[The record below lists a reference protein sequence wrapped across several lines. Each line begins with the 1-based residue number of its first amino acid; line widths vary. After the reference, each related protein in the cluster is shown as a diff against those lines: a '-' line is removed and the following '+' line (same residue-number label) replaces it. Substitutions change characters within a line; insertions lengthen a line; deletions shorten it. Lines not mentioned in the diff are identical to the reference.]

1 MNKRNCRHCQKQ
13 LSADLLGRAEFCNST
28 CRSRMWRENKKQ
40 KPSVDHLRDN
50 AETAVAM
57 QDNQKIV
64 QPLRGV
70 VEVEPVLISE
80 PSIATDQQEPNH
92 QTRKLLLKQTLSE
105 LETQQSKLYQDA
117 QSASDQIRLIKGE
130 QIKGRFSPY
139 LLLTPDQRAEKL
151 KSVQAHHET
160 VKQQHERVLRE
171 WAQAFYEL
179 INWKEESSPQDT
191 TVLQAKLHAQEAVS
205 VKPQTEKPNSP
216 KQSSKVISSKDLRDK
231 TYPCLNFSGKWF
243 ELIGKP
249 AVVFHAAVHGKPG
262 EGKSTFCFQWAHYLA
277 EEFGKVV
284 YISAEE
290 GFSKTLRDK
299 LINTKADS
307 SSLCFADLRSCNE
320 ITAEIGRYDFHFIII
335 DSLDT
340 LKIDALKLKQLR
352 EHYPHSTFIT
362 ISQSTK
368 DGKMRG
374 SQEIIHDSDVEIRV
388 ANGIAST
395 AKNRFKEKGKTYNV
409 FNETES
415 ERKDQTMEPPRNV
428 Q

>member
-40 KPSVDHLRDN
+40 KPSLDHAQHGSEN
-50 AETAVAM
+50 AVGT

-70 VEVEPVLISE
+70 VDVEPVLISE
-80 PSIATDQQEPNH
+80 PIVATDHQEPN
-92 QTRKLLLKQTLSE
+92 QLTRKLLLKQKVDE
-105 LETQQSKLYQDA
+105 LEALQKKRYQDV

-139 LLLTPDQRAEKL
+139 ILLTPDQRSEKL
-151 KSVQAHHET
+151 KSVQAIYET
-160 VKQQHERVLRE
+160 VKQQYEKILRE

-179 INWKEESSPQDT
+179 ANWKEEPSQQDN
-191 TVLQAKLHAQEAVS
+191 AVS
-205 VKPQTEKPNSP
+205 QADEPLPEPVTVKPQTEKPNSP

-320 ITAEIGRYDFHFIII
+320 ITTEIGRYDFHFIII

-340 LKIDALKLKQLR
+340 LKIDAQKLKQLR
-352 EHYPHSTFIT
+352 EHYPLSAFIT

-374 SQEIIHDSDVEIRV
+374 SQEIIHDSDIEIRV
-388 ANGIAST
+388 INGTAST

-409 FNETES
+409 FSEIVVES
-415 ERKDQTMEPPRNV
+415 QGQSMTPPRNII
-428 Q
+428 